1 MKYTKEEWKALSD
14 RLTLAVRPTQYA
26 VAMKFIKTQE
36 ELDAIP
42 NVTFCK
48 NKASV
53 CKLIGMA
60 AHFRGT
66 FALTPDHFSGYYCAI
81 NNGCMAP
88 TQEYLDGAIL
98 YKKPTPWHH
107 DQEDAKKHIATNL
120 DLLPEQPF
128 VAIVCSNLA
137 NCDLEEADVIS
148 IQLPSQA
155 AFHLMACY
163 VESDYQMLNFT
174 FRGESN
180 CIDTWMN
187 TRLTG
192 KPGLS
197 LGCRG
202 DRATGGLA
210 YGDVRITMTTE
221 DLVKALDNA
230 DTVKENGIEYPY
242 NPTCLYADAF

>member
-1 MKYTKEEWKALSD
+1 MKLSKEEWKEICD
-14 RLTLAVRPTQYA
+14 RLMLGIRPTQYP
-26 VAMKFIKTQE
+26 VAMKFVAEQE
-36 ELDAIP
+36 ELDAIE

-60 AHFRGT
+60 AHFKGT
-66 FALTPDHFSGYYCAI
+66 FGLTPEHFSGYYCAI
-81 NNGCMAP
+81 NNGCQAVTP
-88 TQEYLDGAIL
+88 EYLDGAIL

-120 DLLPEQPF
+120 EYLPEKPF
-128 VAIVCSNLA
+128 AAIVCSNLSE
-137 NCDLEEADVIS
+137 CGIEEADVIS
-148 IQLPSQA
+148 LQLPSQA

-163 VESDYQMLNFT
+163 VESDYEMLNFT

-180 CIDTWMN
+180 CIDTWMY

-197 LGCRG
+197 IGCRG
-202 DRATGGLA
+202 DRATGALA
-210 YGDVRITMTTE
+210 DGEVRATMTTE
-221 DLVKALDNA
+221 GLLKALDSL
-230 DTVKENGIEYPY
+230 DRVTENGILYPY
-242 NPTCLYADAF
+242 NPTCLYADQF